1 MTWEKATGRA
11 RLRPREKTEKQI
23 ATIFIGMTWGTSYSR
38 KYYGGVCI
46 VVVQRKAGGRKSA
59 LWPAVWEVG
68 RKKTAPVAKTMHNK
82 VR

>member
-46 VVVQRKAGGRKSA
+46 VVVQRKGEEGR
-59 LWPAVWEVG
+59 VHYGQRYG
-68 RKKTAPVAKTMHNK
+68 R
-82 VR
+82 